1 LEEGLDILGSEL
13 EIHNLEGLHEV
24 VDAVLS
30 AHDDVNSED
39 GGVDMG
45 LSKAELKN
53 LVAYQSSEVASD
65 TLDYMWWELVAIMSR
80 IL

>member
-1 LEEGLDILGSEL
+1 MDVLGSEL

-24 VDAVLS
+24 VDVVLS
-30 AHDDVNSED
+30 AHDDVNSEK

-45 LSKAELKN
+45 LSKVELEN
-53 LVAYQSSEVASD
+53 LVAYQASEVASD
-65 TLDYMWWELVAIMSR
+65 TLDYMWWELVAIISR